1 MEHLDVSDILI
12 QRGAKMDD
20 NTLDIQQNVGDIGG
34 DFTKTIVVDSNVEAG
49 GSGSDVEAGVEAIHT
64 IFQYIPE
71 LIFVSVYGLLMYA
84 GVLFITKYIKNG

>member
-1 MEHLDVSDILI
+1 M
-12 QRGAKMDD
+12 AD

-34 DFTKTIVVDSNVEAG
+34 DFTKTIVVDSNVETS

-71 LIFVSVYGLLMYA
+71 LIFVSIYGLAMYA
-84 GVLFITKYIKNG
+84 AVLFITRYMRNG